1 MQNVC
6 GENLLRKQTIM
17 NVFIVEKNIMNMI
30 LPLTMYIPE
39 QWEVMIL
46 LATAFPHVGRV
57 IKAKEVKTG

>member
-1 MQNVC
+1 MHTVF
-6 GENLLRKQTIM
+6 GEKLLRKQTIM

-57 IKAKEVKTG
+57 TKVKEVETG

>member
-1 MQNVC
+1 
-6 GENLLRKQTIM
+6 M

-57 IKAKEVKTG
+57 IRAKEVKIG

>member
-17 NVFIVEKNIMNMI
+17 NVSIVEKNIMNMI

-46 LATAFPHVGRV
+46 LRTAFPHVERV
-57 IKAKEVKTG
+57 IRAKEAQIG

>member
-1 MQNVC
+1 MQNVF

-17 NVFIVEKNIMNMI
+17 NVSIVDKNIMNMI

-57 IKAKEVKTG
+57 IRVKGVRIG